1 MLNWRTPQAEDIG
14 LMYQYMEKTGA
25 ISSDT
30 SPVNIFLLKEK
41 YNIRIA
47 EQDGFLFRKYSGTSM
62 PGRNGIAFPVGDGDI
77 SHAVELAVKDRRE
90 RNREPSFIFLT
101 EEQSKIIEETGGFE
115 MCTDRGNSDY
125 LYTADHLAELTGS
138 ENRKKRN
145 RVNRFERLYPDMRMQ
160 VSTSFEEKFCVDL
173 LKVEER
179 WFEDQESREDSAFVE
194 RQEIYD
200 ACRYWDALGLIGAVV
215 YSEDDTPVAMT
226 LASKISEG
234 AFDIHFEK
242 CYGEYAQ
249 AGGFSYINKHFADHL
264 RKEFG
269 AKWINREED
278 IGLEGLRRAKMSYN
292 PDLLLTKYHTCGYK
306 ENGTC

>member
-14 LMYQYMEKTGA
+14 LLYQYTEKAGA
-25 ISSDT
+25 FASDT
-30 SPVNIFLLKEK
+30 SPANIFLLKEK

-47 EQDGFLFRKYSGTSM
+47 EQDGFLFRKYSGTSI
-62 PGRNGIAFPVGDGDI
+62 PGRNGIAFPLGDGDI
-77 SHAVELAVKDRRE
+77 SHAVELAVNDRHE
-90 RNREPSFIFLT
+90 RGRVPEFIFLT
-101 EEQSKIIEETGGFE
+101 EEQSEIIHSLTGYE
-115 MCTDRGNSDY
+115 MRTDRGNSDY
-125 LYTADHLAELTGS
+125 LYTAEHLATLNGS

-145 RVNRFERLYPDMRMQ
+145 RVNRFERVYPDMRMK
-160 VSTSFEEKFCVDL
+160 VSTSFDEKFCVNL

-179 WFEDQESREDSAFVE
+179 WFEDQEEREDSAFVE

-226 LASKISEG
+226 IASKISEG

-249 AGGFSYINKHFADHL
+249 AGGFSYINKCFADYL
-264 RKEFG
+264 RNKEG
-269 AKWINREED
+269 AVWINREED
-278 IGLEGLRRAKMSYN
+278 IGLEGLRRAKMGYN
-292 PDLLLTKYHTCGYK
+292 PDRLLTKYHCRENK
-306 ENGTC
+306 ESK